1 MYCIAG
7 MLEAHSTKIPNK
19 LYRTFSAQEIPF
31 IIGEKLYP
39 FYWFFWHNFD
49 PTFHHKK
56 ANPTCSKISERWKTT
71 DCLTA
76 ERQNIFHEKTKDKC
90 QSESFRLNK
99 KGLRR
104 VTDSSPITNFI
115 FAICRY
121 LLLNVFWDVLRKW
134 HGIFKVY
141 HVLFDFLVLEQISQ
155 SGT

>member
-7 MLEAHSTKIPNK
+7 S
-19 LYRTFSAQEIPF
+19 
-31 IIGEKLYP
+31 P
-39 FYWFFWHNFD
+39 FYQNTKQTLSDIFCTRNSFHNRRKIVPFLLI
-49 PTFHHKK
+49 FLAQLWSYISSWK

-121 LLLNVFWDVLRKW
+121 LLFNDFSDVLSEMYEEKMTQ
-134 HGIFKVY
+134 Y
-141 HVLFDFLVLEQISQ
+141 L
-155 SGT
+155 